1 MRFSRREGFDYLRYR
16 YYLCVLY
23 YLCAGQ
29 GTMSTSK
36 VTSKGQ
42 ATIPA
47 DVRARLGIKPGD
59 SVEFTVNDA
68 GEMVV
73 RRAPRLSDLTGMI
86 KVDPK
91 VAAELAGRSWDDI
104 RTRTWDEVI
113 AERHRDR
120 D

>member
-1 MRFSRREGFDYLRYR
+1 
-16 YYLCVLY
+16 
-23 YLCAGQ
+23 
-29 GTMSTSK
+29 MSTSK

-86 KVDPK
+86 KVDPEYAHIS
-91 VAAELAGRSWDDI
+91 VDEAIELTRQEIGMYGRNGGND
-104 RTRTWDEVI
+104 
-113 AERHRDR
+113 DR

>member
-1 MRFSRREGFDYLRYR
+1 
-16 YYLCVLY
+16 
-23 YLCAGQ
+23 
-29 GTMSTSK
+29 MSTSK

-91 VAAELAGRSWDDI
+91 VAAELAGKSWDDI